1 MILDRPKKLMAFAE
15 TLLDAKKAQIC
26 HLREIT
32 RDAVPTFSSD
42 RSRGI
47 AYAEAVKGELK
58 SR

>member
-1 MILDRPKKLMAFAE
+1 MAFAE